1 MKKLLL
7 LMLCIAL
14 VLSVVACSETSK
26 TPETSQPT
34 TEAPTEKSPFTFDYF
49 TYTEEGMFQSVTP
62 TEDMFFVQTLLN
74 GLPVDLIPHD
84 YSIVAVTPDFFEY
97 DVFTTYVDGMTAVRC
112 EPTYYVHFPFSIVLL
127 NVPDGT
133 DVEAICADIEAN
145 VNPRKWIC
153 VEAEAVRV
161 VANGNTVLLVMSSE
175 DIVETVVANF
185 STTASELME

>member
-1 MKKLLL
+1 
-7 LMLCIAL
+7 
-14 VLSVVACSETSK
+14 
-26 TPETSQPT
+26 
-34 TEAPTEKSPFTFDYF
+34 
-49 TYTEEGMFQSVTP
+49 
-62 TEDMFFVQTLLN
+62 
-74 GLPVDLIPHD
+74 
-84 YSIVAVTPDFFEY
+84 
-97 DVFTTYVDGMTAVRC
+97 MTAVRC
-112 EPTYYVHFPFSIVLL
+112 EPTYHVHFPFSIVLL